1 LLRVIVPLWEEQVM
15 TIATTSSAA
24 RRSLLR
30 HIPELALALAGTAVV
45 LLALGPIGWRAGWW
59 HFRFSLLT
67 LMPWA
72 AYFGLASVIVSVLAL
87 VIGLSRLD
95 WRGIALALV
104 ALIGG
109 GLIAYVPWHYD
120 QIRQTVPPIHD
131 ITTDTGNPPAFVA
144 VVLLRQ
150 GEGIN
155 PVTYEGAKIA
165 EQQRRAYPD
174 VVPLTVGLAP
184 DVAFARALDTGQRMG
199 WTIVASDKAT
209 GQIEASQR
217 SRWMGFTDDI
227 VVRVAPANSGNRISA
242 LVFALWAQ
250 RFRRQCRAHSRLPRG
265 PARSRSQPI
274 SGLTA
279 ITRSY

>member
-45 LLALGPIGWRAGWW
+45 LLALGPIGCRAGWW

-199 WTIVASDKAT
+199 WTIVESDEAT
-209 GQIEASQR
+209 GRIEASQR

-227 VVRVAPANSGNRISA
+227 VVRVAPANSGSRIDLRSSSRYGRSDFGVNAERIRDYLAA
-242 LVFALWAQ
+242 LRAAAASP
-250 RFRRQCRAHSRLPRG
+250 FRD
-265 PARSRSQPI
+265 
-274 SGLTA
+274 
-279 ITRSY
+279 

>member
-1 LLRVIVPLWEEQVM
+1 M
-15 TIATTSSAA
+15 TVATTSSTT
-24 RRSLLR
+24 RQSLLQ
-30 HIPELALALAGTAVV
+30 HVPELALALAGTALV

-72 AYFGLASVIVSVLAL
+72 AYFGLAAVIVSVVAL

-131 ITTDTGNPPAFVA
+131 ITTDLDNPPAFIA
-144 VVLLRQ
+144 VVPLRQ

-165 EQQRRAYPD
+165 DQQRRAYPD
-174 VVPLTVGLAP
+174 IVPLTVGLAP
-184 DVAFARALDTGQRMG
+184 DVAFVRALATAQQLG
-199 WTIVASDKAT
+199 WAIIASDKSA
-209 GQIEASQR
+209 GRIEASQR

-227 VVRVAPANSGNRISA
+227 VIRVAPAGSGSRIDLRSSSRYGRSDFGVNA
-242 LVFALWAQ
+242 E
-250 RFRRQCRAHSRLPRG
+250 RIRAYLTGLR
-265 PARSRSQPI
+265 AATASQ
-274 SGLTA
+274 S
-279 ITRSY
+279 

>member
-1 LLRVIVPLWEEQVM
+1 M
-15 TIATTSSAA
+15 SIATASRRT

-30 HIPELALALAGTAVV
+30 HTPLLAAALAAISV
-45 LLALGPIGWRAGWW
+45 LLLGFAPLGWRAGWW
-59 HFRFSLLT
+59 HYRFALLSM
-67 LMPWA
+67 LPWA
-72 AYFGLASVIVSVLAL
+72 AYFGIAAVIVSALAL
-87 VIGLSRLD
+87 LLGRSRIE
-95 WRGIALALV
+95 WRGIAVAVLAF
-104 ALIGG
+104 AAG
-109 GLIAYVPWHYD
+109 GLVAYVPWHYD

-184 DVAFARALDTGQRMG
+184 DVAFARALDTGQRVG
-199 WTIVASDKAT
+199 WTIVESDEAT
-209 GQIEASQR
+209 GRIEASQR